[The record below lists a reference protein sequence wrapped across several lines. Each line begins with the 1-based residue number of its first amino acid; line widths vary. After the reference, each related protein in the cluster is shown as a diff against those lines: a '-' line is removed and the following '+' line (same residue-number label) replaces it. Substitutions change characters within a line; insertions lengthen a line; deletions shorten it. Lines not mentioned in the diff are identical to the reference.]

1 MAKKGISNRKRTPI
15 SELIP
20 TRLIEPCERPP
31 VPAITVRP
39 QRFRSFYVLFQLLG
53 LFLGN
58 AWLRMRGRKSA
69 PRREERT
76 IKYLQ
81 RLGMLWIRV
90 AQTLTM
96 RGSILSTSFG
106 QRLLDLR
113 DRGGACGFASIR
125 KTIEGELGR
134 PLEEVFDRFEE
145 KPFSATTVSQ
155 LHRARLRKE
164 QVWTAVKI
172 QQPLAEEIF
181 DRDLKL
187 LRRIIGFMKFFSI
200 LTGMRWDELFHEL
213 KEIKVRELNYYYEAA
228 ALETL
233 EKNLEKEP
241 VYVPRVFRKYC
252 RKRVLVMEFIQGALL
267 SDLVAMRQNDPQR
280 LEAWLQANNIELRKV
295 ARRLFHST
303 LRQVFAH
310 NFFHGDMNTTN
321 IILLRDS
328 HIAVIEC
335 RSAGSLE
342 VESLKKQ
349 ELFLRALSEREYVL
363 AAEIY
368 FLLASRLPRV
378 DLNTVKE
385 KLMRVWRVWETRVH
399 IKNLPYEQKSLTF
412 MTGQVNRVVHDSQFA
427 PLWSF
432 TKLTCTWV
440 HLDNALG
447 VLAPELNYLN
457 QLKLYYRN
465 AERRENFSKLFHL
478 PSRMASALAALQQV
492 PKRTSEYT
500 LFREALMRRQAQVV
514 QGSASKLDAIIAAG
528 FAFFSFLSLVVGGF
542 LLLTFSMRYLHIA
555 LEPLLGR
562 QLSWLAHRLPVMGL
576 GAWLLLFAAVG
587 FLFGFFHTQ
596 KKRFERQE
604 FGQQDNSAASET

>member
-1 MAKKGISNRKRTPI
+1 MARKRTSI

-20 TRLIEPCERPP
+20 TRLIQPSERPP
-31 VPAITVRP
+31 VPAMTVRRR
-39 QRFRSFYVLFQLLG
+39 RFRSFYVLFQFAG

-58 AWLRMRGRKSA
+58 ARLRLRGRKSVQ
-69 PRREERT
+69 RREERT

-113 DRGGACGFASIR
+113 DRGFACGFPCIR
-125 KTIEGELGR
+125 QIIEAELGQ
-134 PLEEVFDRFEE
+134 PLEDIFDRFEE
-145 KPFSATTVSQ
+145 TPFSASTVSQ
-155 LHRARLRKE
+155 LHRARLRRE
-164 QVWTAVKI
+164 QVWTAVKV

-187 LRRIIGFMKFFSI
+187 LSRIIGFMKFFSI
-200 LTGMRWDELFHEL
+200 LSGMRWDELFHEL

-228 ALETL
+228 SLETL
-233 EKNLEKEP
+233 DKNLQREP
-241 VYVPRVFRKYC
+241 VYVPRVFRTYC

-267 SDLVAMRQNDPQR
+267 SDVAAMRQEDPQR
-280 LEAWLQANNIELRKV
+280 LEAWLRANNIELRKV

-303 LRQVFAH
+303 LRQVFEH
-310 NFFHGDMNTTN
+310 NFFHGDMNTGN

-399 IKNLPYEQKSLTF
+399 IKSLPYEQKSLAF

-432 TKLTCTWV
+432 TKLTCAWV
-440 HLDNALG
+440 HLDNVLA
-447 VLAPELNYLN
+447 VLAPEVNYLN
-457 QLKLYYRN
+457 QLKVYYRN
-465 AERRENFSKLFHL
+465 AERRENFSKLLRL
-478 PSRMASALAALQQV
+478 PSRMAAALAALQQV

-514 QGSASKLDAIIAAG
+514 QGSASKLDAVIAAG
-528 FAFFSFLSLVVGGF
+528 FAFFSFLLLVIGGF
-542 LLLTFSMRYLHIA
+542 LLLAFSVRYLHIT
-555 LEPLLGR
+555 LDPFLGP
-562 QLSWLAHRLPVMGL
+562 QLSKLAHNLPALSL

-587 FLFGFFHTQ
+587 FLIGFLHSQ
-596 KKRFERQE
+596 KKRFQRQE
-604 FGQQDNSAASET
+604 YGQQDNNAASET

>member
-1 MAKKGISNRKRTPI
+1 MAKKDIPI

-20 TRLIEPCERPP
+20 TRLIQPRERPP
-31 VPAITVRP
+31 IPPAAVRSK
-39 QRFRSFYVLFQLLG
+39 RFRFFFVILQLLV

-58 AWLRMRGRKSA
+58 LWLRLRGQQSA
-69 PRREERT
+69 SLCEKRT
-76 IKYLQ
+76 VKCLQ

-90 AQTLTM
+90 AQALSL
-96 RGSILSTSFG
+96 RGSILSTPFG
-106 QRLLDLR
+106 LHLFDLR
-113 DRGGACGFASIR
+113 DRGGACGFKRIR
-125 KTIEGELGR
+125 ETIEGELGQ
-134 PLEEVFDRFEE
+134 PLEEVFDYFE
-145 KPFSATTVSQ
+145 KTPFSATTVSQ

-181 DRDLKL
+181 DQDLKL
-187 LRRIIGFMKFFSI
+187 FRRMIGLMKFFSI
-200 LTGMRWDELFHEL
+200 QSGMRWDELYHEL
-213 KEIKVRELNYYYEAA
+213 KEMKVRELNYYYEAA

-233 EKNLEKEP
+233 EKNLDGQP
-241 VYVPRVFRKYC
+241 VQVPRVFRQYC
-252 RKRVLVMEFIQGALL
+252 RERVLVMEFIQGALI
-267 SDLVAMRQNDPQR
+267 SDIINLRQKDPQR
-280 LEAWLQANNIELRKV
+280 LEAWLKDNNIDLGKV

-303 LRQVFAH
+303 YRQVFEH
-310 NFFHGDMNTTN
+310 NFFHGDMNTNN

-342 VESLKKQ
+342 VESLQKQ
-349 ELFLRALSEREYVL
+349 KMFLRALAEKEYVI

-385 KLMRVWRVWETRVH
+385 RLLRVWRIWETRTH
-399 IKNLPYEQKSLTF
+399 IKDLPYKQKSLAYL
-412 MTGQVNRVVHDSQFA
+412 TGQVNQVVHDSQFA

-447 VLAPELNYLN
+447 ALSPNMNYLK
-457 QLKLYYRN
+457 QLKLYFVR
-465 AERRENFSKLFHL
+465 AERRDNFSKLRRL
-478 PSRMASALAALQQV
+478 PSRLASSLAAFHQV
-492 PKRTSEYT
+492 PKRTAEYT

-528 FAFFSFLSLVVGGF
+528 FAMVSFILLMIGGF
-542 LLLTFSMRYLHIA
+542 LLMTFSMRYLHIT

-562 QLSWLAHRLPVMGL
+562 QLSWLAAQIPDMSL
-576 GAWLLLFAAVG
+576 GVWLVFLAAFA
-587 FLFGFFHTQ
+587 FLYSFFHIH
-596 KKRFERQE
+596 KKRFNRQE
-604 FGQQDNSAASET
+604 FGRPDNAAAFEP

>member
-1 MAKKGISNRKRTPI
+1 MAKKGISKRKRTPI

-20 TRLIEPCERPP
+20 TRLIEPSERPP
-31 VPAITVRP
+31 VPPAAVRSK
-39 QRFRSFYVLFQLLG
+39 RFRSFYVLFQLLG

-58 AWLRMRGRKSA
+58 AWLRMGGRKSVL
-69 PRREERT
+69 RREERT

-96 RGSILSTSFG
+96 RGSILSSSFG

-113 DRGGACGFASIR
+113 DRGGACGFDSIR
-125 KTIEGELGR
+125 KIIEGELGR
-134 PLEEVFDRFEE
+134 PLEDVFDRFEE
-145 KPFSATTVSQ
+145 TPFSATTLSQ
-155 LHRARLRKE
+155 LHRARLRRE
-164 QVWTAVKI
+164 HVWTAVKI
-172 QQPLAEEIF
+172 QQPVAEEIF

-228 ALETL
+228 SLETL
-233 EKNLEKEP
+233 DKNLQREP

-267 SDLVAMRQNDPQR
+267 SDLVDMRQKDPQR
-280 LEAWLQANNIELRKV
+280 LEAWLQDNNIELRKV

-303 LRQVFAH
+303 LRQVFEH

-432 TKLTCTWV
+432 TKLTCAWV

-465 AERRENFSKLFHL
+465 AERRENFSKFLHL

-562 QLSWLAHRLPVMGL
+562 QLSWLAHHLPVMGL

-596 KKRFERQE
+596 KKRFQRQE
-604 FGQQDNSAASET
+604 FGQQDNAASSET

>member
-1 MAKKGISNRKRTPI
+1 MAKKGIRKRKRTPI
-15 SELIP
+15 GELIP
-20 TRLIEPCERPP
+20 TRLIEPSERPP
-31 VPAITVRP
+31 VPAAAVRSK
-39 QRFRSFYVLFQLLG
+39 RFRSFYVLFQLSG
-53 LFLGN
+53 LFIGN
-58 AWLRMRGRKSA
+58 AWLRIKGQTGV
-69 PRREERT
+69 PLREERT
-76 IKYLQ
+76 IKCLQ

-90 AQTLTM
+90 AQAMTM
-96 RGSILSTSFG
+96 RGPILSTSFG

-113 DRGGACGFASIR
+113 DRGGAQGFGRIR
-125 KTIEGELGR
+125 GIIEGELGQ
-134 PLEEVFDRFEE
+134 PLGGVFDRFEE
-145 KPFSATTVSQ
+145 KPFSSTTISQ
-155 LHRARLRKE
+155 LHKARLRSE
-164 QVWTAVKI
+164 QVWTAVKV

-187 LRRIIGFMKFFSI
+187 FRRFIGLMKFFSI

-213 KEIKVRELNYYYEAA
+213 KEIKTREMNYYYEAA

-233 EKNLEKEP
+233 EKNLETEP
-241 VYVPRVFRKYC
+241 VYVPRVFRRYC

-267 SDLVAMRQNDPQR
+267 ADVAAMGQEDPQR
-280 LEAWLQANNIELRKV
+280 LGAWLQANNIELRRV

-303 LRQVFAH
+303 LRQVFEH
-310 NFFHGDMNTTN
+310 NFFHGDMNTNN

-328 HIAVIEC
+328 RIAVIEC

-349 ELFLRALSEREYVL
+349 KMFLRALAEKEYVI

-399 IKNLPYEQKSLTF
+399 IKNLPYEQKSLAF
-412 MTGQVNRVVHDSQFA
+412 MTGKVNRVVHDSQFA

-440 HLDNALG
+440 HLDNALA

-457 QLKLYYRN
+457 QLKLYFRN
-465 AERRENFSKLFHL
+465 SERRESFSKFLHL
-478 PSRMASALAALQQV
+478 PSRLGSALAALQQV

-514 QGSASKLDAIIAAG
+514 QGSASKLDAVIAAG

-542 LLLTFSMRYLHIA
+542 LLLAFAMRYLHTA

-562 QLSWLAHRLPVMGL
+562 QLSWLAHRLPVMGS

-604 FGQQDNSAASET
+604 FGKQNNTASET